1 MKHITCLFLLTVFA
15 AAGCDP
21 FGTSSKNEQLA
32 LERQRQEDIRQ
43 EREEHER
50 FAKALT
56 EYANGRQK
64 LVKETIGRLEGDARA
79 LKDDIERFS
88 KIIVSGGEEKDSAGK
103 ELPIETKLL
112 RLLRNPE
119 VNDLA
124 KKYLSADFVLLQHE
138 FVDRVRDARADES
151 RYRKALAQSDAT
163 YSESL
168 KESQKW
174 VNATKEQ
181 RDAEISRLQGEINS
195 WERRRV
201 DYHKSLHD
209 LEKKV
214 LVGNVSQERER
225 RERLAVIGRKIEE
238 SDREILRKRGQI
250 DFLRNPTANAG
261 MEGRAASRKQD
272 VQRQANS
279 QRDQELSTIDRYYK
293 PKVTVAEVV
302 SETSRKTIERL
313 QGAMAE
319 KSQAAEKELA
329 DAKRKE
335 IEIKECLLAI
345 PVSSM
350 VELKALRSKMEK

>member
-1 MKHITCLFLLTVFA
+1 MKRTSCLFLLA
-15 AAGCDP
+15 GLIAGCDP
-21 FGTSSKNEQLA
+21 FGSSRNEQLA
-32 LERQRQEDIRQ
+32 LERQRQEDVRREQ
-43 EREEHER
+43 EEHER
-50 FAKALT
+50 YAKALT
-56 EYANGRQK
+56 EYANGKQK

-79 LKDDIERFS
+79 LKDDIEKLS
-88 KIIVSGGEEKDSAGK
+88 KVIASGGAEKDSAGK

-124 KKYLSADFVLLQHE
+124 KKHLSADFVLLQNE
-138 FVDRVRDARADES
+138 FVDRVRDARADEA
-151 RYRKALAQSDAT
+151 RYRKAQAQSDAT

-181 RDAEISRLQGEINS
+181 RDAEISRLQGEIGS

-225 RERLAVIGRKIEE
+225 RERLAVIGRKIA
-238 SDREILRKRGQI
+238 DADHEILRKRGQI
-250 DFLRNPTANAG
+250 DFLRKPTTNAG
-261 MEGRAASRKQD
+261 MESQAAYRKQD

-279 QRDQELSTIDRYYK
+279 QRDRELYTIDRYYK

-302 SETSRKTIERL
+302 AETSKKTIERL
-313 QGAMAE
+313 QGTMAE
-319 KSQAAEKELA
+319 KSQATEKELA
-329 DAKRKE
+329 DAKRKDVE
-335 IEIKECLLAI
+335 IRECLLAI
-345 PVSSM
+345 PISNM
-350 VELKALRSKMEK
+350 AELKALRSKMEK

>member
-1 MKHITCLFLLTVFA
+1 MKRIACLFLLAGLV
-15 AAGCDP
+15 AGCDP

-79 LKDDIERFS
+79 LKDDIEKLS
-88 KIIVSGGEEKDSAGK
+88 KIIVSGGKEKDSAGK

-124 KKYLSADFVLLQHE
+124 KKYLSVDFVLLQHE
-138 FVDRVRDARADES
+138 FVDRVRDARTDES

-181 RDAEISRLQGEINS
+181 REAEIVRVQKEVGS
-195 WERRRV
+195 WENRRGS
-201 DYHKSLHD
+201 YQKSFQELS
-209 LEKKV
+209 KKT
-214 LVGNVSQERER
+214 LAGNLSKERER
-225 RERLAVIGRKIEE
+225 REKMDILERKIR
-238 SDREILRKRGQI
+238 DADDEIVRKRRQI
-250 DFLRNPTANAG
+250 DFLKSPAENAS
-261 MEGRAASRKQD
+261 MESRAAQQKQN
-272 VQRQANS
+272 VQSQANS
-279 QRDQELSTIDRYYK
+279 QRDRELSTIDRYYK
-293 PKVTVAEVV
+293 PKATVAEVV
-302 SETSRKTIERL
+302 SETSKKTIEKL
-313 QGAMAE
+313 QGAMAA

-335 IEIKECLLAI
+335 IEIRECLLAI
-345 PVSSM
+345 PVSSRD
-350 VELKALRSKMEK
+350 ELKALRTKIEK

>member
-1 MKHITCLFLLTVFA
+1 MKRTSCLFLLA
-15 AAGCDP
+15 GLIAGCDP
-21 FGTSSKNEQLA
+21 FGSSRNEQLA
-32 LERQRQEDIRQ
+32 LERQRQEDVRREQ
-43 EREEHER
+43 EEHER
-50 FAKALT
+50 YAKALT
-56 EYANGRQK
+56 EYANGKQK

-79 LKDDIERFS
+79 LKDDIEKLS
-88 KIIVSGGEEKDSAGK
+88 KVIASGGAEKDSAGK

-124 KKYLSADFVLLQHE
+124 KKHLSADFVLLQNE
-138 FVDRVRDARADES
+138 FVDRVRDARADEA
-151 RYRKALAQSDAT
+151 RYRKAQAQSDAT

-181 RDAEISRLQGEINS
+181 RDAEISRLQGEIGS

-250 DFLRNPTANAG
+250 DLLRNPTANAG
-261 MEGRAASRKQD
+261 MESRAAWRKQS
-272 VQRQANS
+272 VQSQANS
-279 QRDQELSTIDRYYK
+279 QRDRELYTIDRYYK

-302 SETSRKTIERL
+302 AETSKKTIEKL

-319 KSQAAEKELA
+319 KSQAIERELA
-329 DAKRKE
+329 DAKRKDVE
-335 IEIKECLLAI
+335 IREYLLAI
-345 PVSSM
+345 PISNM
-350 VELKALRSKMEK
+350 AELKALRSKMEK

>member
-1 MKHITCLFLLTVFA
+1 MKRTACLLLLA
-15 AAGCDP
+15 GLIAGCDP
-21 FGTSSKNEQLA
+21 FGDSKNEQLA
-32 LERQRQEDIRQ
+32 LERQHQEDVRR

-56 EYANGRQK
+56 EYANGKQK

-79 LKDDIERFS
+79 LKDDIEKLS
-88 KIIVSGGEEKDSAGK
+88 TIIASGGAEKDSAGK

-112 RLLRNPE
+112 RILRNPE

-138 FVDRVRDARADES
+138 FVDRVRDARADEA
-151 RYRKALAQSDAT
+151 RYRKAQAQSDAT
-163 YSESL
+163 YSETL

-181 RDAEISRLQGEINS
+181 REAEISRLQNEISS
-195 WERRRV
+195 WERRRG
-201 DYHKSLHD
+201 DYHKNLHD

-225 RERLAVIGRKIEE
+225 SERLAVIGRKIEDA
-238 SDREILRKRGQI
+238 DREIVRKRGQI

-261 MEGRAASRKQD
+261 MESRAASRKQD
-272 VQRQANS
+272 VQRQANI
-279 QRDQELSTIDRYYK
+279 QRDHELSTIDRYYK
-293 PKVTVAEVV
+293 PKVSVTEVVAE
-302 SETSRKTIERL
+302 TSGKTIEKL

-319 KSQAAEKELA
+319 KSQATEKELA

-335 IEIKECLLAI
+335 VEIKECLLAI
-345 PVSSM
+345 PVSNRD
-350 VELKALRSKMEK
+350 ELKALRTKIEK

>member
-1 MKHITCLFLLTVFA
+1 MKRTACLFLLAGLV
-15 AAGCDP
+15 AGCDP
-21 FGTSSKNEQLA
+21 FGDSKNEQLA
-32 LERQRQEDIRQ
+32 LERQRQEDVRR

-56 EYANGRQK
+56 EYANGKQK
-64 LVKETIGRLEGDARA
+64 LVKETVGRLEGDAHV
-79 LKDDIERFS
+79 LTDDIERLS
-88 KIIVSGGEEKDSAGK
+88 KIIASGGEERDSAGK

-124 KKYLSADFVLLQHE
+124 KKYLSADFVLFRNE
-138 FVDRVRDARADES
+138 FVDRVRDARADEA
-151 RYRKALAQSDAT
+151 RYRKAQAQSDAT

-181 RDAEISRLQGEINS
+181 REAEISRLQGEIGS
-195 WERRRV
+195 WERRRGE
-201 DYHKSLHD
+201 YHKTLHD

-214 LVGNVSQERER
+214 MVGNVSQERER
-225 RERLAVIGRKIEE
+225 RDRLAVVGRRIEE
-238 SDREILRKRGQI
+238 ADREILRKRSQI

-261 MEGRAASRKQD
+261 MESRAAWRKQD
-272 VQRQANS
+272 VQRQANN
-279 QRDQELSTIDRYYK
+279 QRENELRTIDRYYK

-302 SETSRKTIERL
+302 AEMSGKTIGKL

-319 KSQAAEKELA
+319 KRQAAEKELA

-335 IEIKECLLAI
+335 IEIRECLLAI
-345 PVSSM
+345 PVSNM
-350 VELKALRSKMEK
+350 AELKALRSKMEK

>member
-1 MKHITCLFLLTVFA
+1 MKHIICLILLPVFV
-15 AAGCDP
+15 AGCDP
-21 FGTSSKNEQLA
+21 FGSSRNEQLA
-32 LERQRQEDIRQ
+32 LERQRQEDIRR

-50 FAKALT
+50 FARALT

-64 LVKETIGRLEGDARA
+64 LVKAAIGRLEGDVRA
-79 LKDDIERFS
+79 VKDDVEKLS
-88 KIIVSGGEEKDSAGK
+88 KVIASGGAEKDSAGK

-124 KKYLSADFVLLQHE
+124 KKYLSSDFVLHQHE
-138 FVDRVRDARADES
+138 FVDRVRDARADET

-174 VNATKEQ
+174 INATKEQ
-181 RDAEISRLQGEINS
+181 RDAEISRLQGEISS
-195 WERRRV
+195 WERRRD
-201 DYHKSLHD
+201 DYHKNLHD

-214 LVGNVSQERER
+214 LVGNVTQERDR
-225 RERLAVIGRKIEE
+225 RERLVVIGRKIVDA
-238 SDREILRKRGQI
+238 DREILRKRGQI
-250 DFLRNPTANAG
+250 DFLRNPTANASL
-261 MEGRAASRKQD
+261 ESRAASIKQS
-272 VQRQANS
+272 VQSQANS
-279 QRDQELSTIDRYYK
+279 QRDRELYTIDRYYK

-302 SETSRKTIERL
+302 SETSKRTIEKL

-319 KSQAAEKELA
+319 KSQATEKELA

-335 IEIKECLLAI
+335 IEIRECLLAI
-345 PVSSM
+345 PVSNM
-350 VELKALRSKMEK
+350 TELKTLRTKMEK

>member
-1 MKHITCLFLLTVFA
+1 MKRTVCLFLLA
-15 AAGCDP
+15 GIAAGCDP
-21 FGTSSKNEQLA
+21 FGIFKNKQLA
-32 LERQRQEDIRQ
+32 LERQRLEDVRR

-56 EYANGRQK
+56 EYANGRQR
-64 LVKETIGRLEGDARA
+64 LVKETITRLEADSRV
-79 LKDDIERFS
+79 LTDDIERLS
-88 KIIVSGGEEKDSAGK
+88 KIIASGGEERDSAGK

-124 KKYLSADFVLLQHE
+124 KKYLSADFVLFQNE
-138 FVDRVRDARADES
+138 FVDRVRDARADEA
-151 RYRKALAQSDAT
+151 RYRKAQAQSDAT

-181 RDAEISRLQGEINS
+181 REAEISRLQGEIGS
-195 WERRRV
+195 WERRRGE
-201 DYHKSLHD
+201 YHKTLHD

-214 LVGNVSQERER
+214 MVGNVAQERER
-225 RERLAVIGRKIEE
+225 HDRLVVIGRRIEE
-238 SDREILRKRGQI
+238 ADREILRKRSQI

-261 MEGRAASRKQD
+261 MESRAAWRKQD
-272 VQRQANS
+272 VQRQANN
-279 QRDQELSTIDRYYK
+279 QRENELRTIDRYYK
-293 PKVTVAEVV
+293 PKATVAEVV
-302 SETSRKTIERL
+302 TETSRKTIGKL

-319 KSQAAEKELA
+319 KRQAAEKELA

-335 IEIKECLLAI
+335 IEIRECLLAI
-345 PVSSM
+345 PVSNM
-350 VELKALRSKMEK
+350 AELKALRSKMEK